1 MGRTQA
7 SRENSVN
14 TVRKRRERPIM
25 IGMVGDSGSG
35 KSTFAAGLGDVLGRE
50 RTLVICIDDY
60 HRYSR
65 KARSIN
71 GLTPHDPACNYLDIL
86 EQHISLLRE
95 GEPILKPVYNHEG
108 GVLEPPE
115 YVTPRR
121 FIILE
126 GLHGYATP
134 RLREHYDLKFYM
146 EPQEQLRLRWKFQ
159 RDTGPGGFGYTVEQ
173 AMALLPKLNRDST
186 LYIAPQRDYADMVVS
201 FYAPDERQDESGA
214 GLNVR
219 HILRPTLPYVDLAP
233 VLETGAD
240 NGLELELARDIDGR
254 PADALHIYGGMSDRP
269 AASLEDHLWRLLPDR
284 HPARPRVGAF
294 RDANNTLQ
302 HSCPLALSQLLVAH
316 YLLNAA
322 VDAHA
327 T

>member
-1 MGRTQA
+1 MKA
-7 SRENSVN
+7 VRE
-14 TVRKRRERPIM
+14 RGDRPIM
-25 IGMVGDSGSG
+25 IGIVGDSGAG
-35 KSTFAAGLGDVLGRE
+35 KTTFAAGLADVLGRE

-65 KARSIN
+65 KERAVN

-86 EQHISLLRE
+86 EQHIDLLRA
-95 GEPILKPVYNHEG
+95 GEPILKPVYNHVG
-108 GVLEPPE
+108 GVLERPE
-115 YVTPRR
+115 YVTPRP

-134 RLREHYDLKFYM
+134 RLREHYDLKFYL

-173 AMALLPKLNRDST
+173 AMALLPKLNRDSA
-186 LYIAPQRDYADMVVS
+186 LYVAPQRGYADMVVS
-201 FYAPDERQDESGA
+201 FYAPDDRPEESGA
-214 GLNVR
+214 LLNVR

-233 VLETGAD
+233 LLEAGAD
-240 NGLELELARDIDGR
+240 NGLELELARDVDGR
-254 PADALHIYGGMSDRP
+254 PADALHIYGGMNDRR
-269 AASLEDHLWRLLPDR
+269 AEELQECVWRLLPGR
-284 HPARPRVGAF
+284 RAERPRLGGF
-294 RDANNTLQ
+294 RDANDAVRYS
-302 HSCPLALSQLLVAH
+302 HPLALSQLLITH

-327 T
+327 S

>member
-1 MGRTQA
+1 
-7 SRENSVN
+7 
-14 TVRKRRERPIM
+14 M
-25 IGMVGDSGSG
+25 IGIVGDSGAG
-35 KSTFAAGLGDVLGRE
+35 KTTFAVGLAEVLGRDQA
-50 RTLVICIDDY
+50 LVICIDDY

-65 KARSIN
+65 KERAVN
-71 GLTPHDPACNYLDIL
+71 GLTPHDPQCNYLDIL
-86 EQHISLLRE
+86 EQHIDLLRE
-95 GEPILKPVYNHEG
+95 GEPILKPIYNHCG

-115 YVTPRR
+115 YVTPRP
-121 FIILE
+121 FVILE

-134 RLREHYDLKFYM
+134 RLREHYDLKFYI

-173 AMALLPKLNRDST
+173 AMALLPRLNRDSA
-186 LYIAPQRDYADMVVS
+186 LYIAPQRGYADMVVS
-201 FYAPDERQDESGA
+201 FYAPDRRPDESGE

-233 VLETGAD
+233 LLEAGAEG
-240 NGLELELARDIDGR
+240 GLELELARDVDGR
-254 PADALHIYGGMSDRP
+254 PADALHIFGGISRRQADG
-269 AASLEDHLWRLLPDR
+269 LQDQLWRLLPAS
-284 HPARPRVGAF
+284 HLARPRVGAF
-294 RDANNTLQ
+294 RDEHNALRYSN
-302 HSCPLALSQLLVAH
+302 SLALSQLLIAH

>member
-1 MGRTQA
+1 LKVERQ
-7 SRENSVN
+7 
-14 TVRKRRERPIM
+14 RRERPIM
-25 IGMVGDSGSG
+25 IGIVGDSGAG
-35 KSTFAAGLGDVLGRE
+35 KTTFAAGLGDVLGRD
-50 RTLVICIDDY
+50 RALVICIDDY

-65 KARSIN
+65 KERAIN

-86 EQHISLLRE
+86 EQHIDLLRA
-95 GEPILKPVYNHEG
+95 GEPILKPVYNHDG

-115 YVTPRR
+115 YVTPRP

-173 AMALLPKLNRDST
+173 AMALLPKLNRDSA
-186 LYIAPQRDYADMVVS
+186 LYIAPQRGYADMVVS
-201 FYAPDERQDESGA
+201 FYAPDERPDESGA

-233 VLETGAD
+233 LLEAGAD
-240 NGLELELARDIDGR
+240 NGLELELARDVDGR
-254 PADALHIYGGMSDRP
+254 PADALHIYGGMSDRQ
-269 AASLEDHLWRLLPDR
+269 ADALEDHLWRLLPDR

-294 RDANNTLQ
+294 RDANNVPRQ
-302 HSCPLALSQLLVAH
+302 SHPLALSQLLIAH